1 MRIAMV
7 AGEASGDLLGAHL
20 IRALRERV
28 PHASFFGIGGPKMQA
43 EGLDA
48 WWPAERLSVMGYVDA
63 LRRLPEL
70 LRIRRGLLNRIRAE
84 APDLFIGVDAPDFN
98 LGVEK
103 RLKRSGIKT
112 LHYVSPS
119 IWAWRGGRVHKIGRA
134 ADRVMCLFPFEPAIY
149 ERNGIRASYVGH
161 PLADVFPDRI
171 NRDLVRE
178 SLRIPSDQ
186 CVVAVLPG
194 SRRGEVARLA
204 ESLIGMIKLLAEKR
218 PDALF
223 LVPLVTRE
231 TRDLFEQALNEGEAT
246 HLPVRLLFGHS
257 HEAMSA
263 ADVVVVA
270 SGTASLEAALLK
282 RPMLIT
288 YKLGKMNYRLAKRLV
303 YLPWVGLPNILAG
316 ESLVPELIQ
325 DEATPEAMAA
335 AVCHWLDDSEARERL
350 VERFDQLHDQLRQ
363 GNADKAAAV
372 VLEMVR
378 S

>member
-171 NRDLVRE
+171 NRDAVRE

-350 VERFDQLHDQLRQ
+350 IERFDQLHDQLRQ